1 MSFFGQAFARELK
14 DGVAISVSLE
24 ETVVAQNV
32 TQLLSSFAGV
42 GVIPDCISQPLS
54 TKSLPLDFL

>member
-1 MSFFGQAFARELK
+1 MYFCVSIIILMSFFGQAFARELK

-32 TQLLSSFAGV
+32 TQLLCRCRC
-42 GVIPDCISQPLS
+42 D
-54 TKSLPLDFL
+54 T